1 MKTILGLDIGGTK
14 ILGVLY
20 DLDGKELAREKKKTK
35 ANEGLEV
42 VMSQIYKVIDALKSF
57 EDAQILAIGAGVPG
71 IVDDNGTVAFSPN
84 IPFRDFTLGKKLS
97 ERYEVPVYV
106 GNDVN
111 VAMYGEYKHLDSRA
125 SKHVLGIFIG
135 TGVGGAIIIDGKLY
149 TGQGSAGEFG
159 HMVVSAD
166 GAYCGCGAQGCLE
179 AYASK
184 TAIQKYILKQLTKGR
199 KSMFS
204 DLLEEDGAV
213 LKSSSIRKAY
223 DAHDELAK
231 EVVDRLARYMGIAV
245 GSLVNLYHPE
255 MIIIGG
261 GITEA
266 LGDLLLEKIISESRQ
281 HAMPGLM
288 ETVNFTV
295 SELADEAG
303 VFGAYQLAQN
313 ML

>member
-14 ILGVLY
+14 ILGILY
-20 DLDGKELAREKKKTK
+20 DEKGRELAREKKKTK

-42 VMSQIYKVIDALKSF
+42 VINQVYKVIDNLMAYEKS
-57 EDAQILAIGAGVPG
+57 ELTAIGAGVPG
-71 IVDDNGTVAFSPN
+71 LVSDEGTIAFSPN
-84 IPFRDFTLGKKLS
+84 IPFRDFALGKKLS
-97 ERYEVPVYV
+97 EKYTVPVYV

-111 VAMYGEYKHLDSRA
+111 VAMFGEYKHLEHRA

-184 TAIQKYILKQLTKGR
+184 TAIQKYISKQLVKGR
-199 KSMFS
+199 KSMFKE
-204 DLLEEDGAV
+204 LLEEDGAV
-213 LKSSSIRKAY
+213 LKSSSIRKAF
-223 DAHDELAK
+223 DEEDELAK
-231 EVVDRLARYMGIAV
+231 EVVDRLSRYMGIAV
-245 GSLVNLYHPE
+245 GNLINLYHPE
-255 MIIIGG
+255 LIIIGG

-266 LGDLLLEKIISESRQ
+266 LGDILLDKIISESRQ
-281 HAMPGLM
+281 HAMPGLLG
-288 ETVNFTV
+288 TVKFNV

-303 VFGAYQLAQN
+303 VFGAYHLAKN